1 MDGVVSGKLTVGR
14 TKQTWTYK
22 SSEIGSHVLTIT
34 CGETV
39 KTINVKI
46 TELGIN
52 IEPVKTNLM
61 FDFS

>member
-1 MDGVVSGKLTVGR
+1 MMPPRRMLTVGR

-22 SSEIGSHVLTIT
+22 ISEIGSHVLTII

>member
-1 MDGVVSGKLTVGR
+1 M
-14 TKQTWTYK
+14 
-22 SSEIGSHVLTIT
+22 LTIT

-39 KTINVKI
+39 KIINVKI